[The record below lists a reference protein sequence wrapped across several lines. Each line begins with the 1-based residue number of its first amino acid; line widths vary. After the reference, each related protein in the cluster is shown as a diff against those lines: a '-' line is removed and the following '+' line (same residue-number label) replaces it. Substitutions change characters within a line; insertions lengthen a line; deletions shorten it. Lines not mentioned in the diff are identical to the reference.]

1 MSTHGDNIIQGL
13 KEAVKYKRGE
23 LSQADGVKIF
33 HYPSVPDE
41 VDVKAIRSRLGLT
54 QEEFSQFGF
63 SVRAIQNWE
72 SQKRTPTGAARVLL
86 KVIDLHPQVV
96 WDTLRNPL

>member
-1 MSTHGDNIIQGL
+1 MSTLGDNIIQGL

-23 LSQADGVKIF
+23 LSQADCVKIY

-41 VDVKAIRSRLGLT
+41 VDVKAIRSKLGLT

-63 SVRAIQNWE
+63 SVRTVQNWE
-72 SQKRTPTGAARVLL
+72 SRKRTPTGAARVLL
-86 KVIDLHPQVV
+86 KVIEHHPEVV
-96 WDTLRNPL
+96 WDTLRNPI